1 MRWGEQTPIYSRG
14 ELSWGIG
21 DDPDRTFSVHGE
33 VFTNYFPVEKYR
45 DPREIQRVADENWAQ
60 LQQIALLAL
69 EQGAVTERRPRH
81 LRADQTWYHIESA
94 VFAALARKLGRTTL
108 P

>member
-1 MRWGEQTPIYSRG
+1 MRWGNQTPIYSRG
-14 ELSWGIG
+14 ALSWGIG
-21 DDPDRTFSVHGE
+21 DDPGRTFSVYGE

-45 DPREIQRVADENWAQ
+45 DPREIQRVAEQHWPE
-60 LQQIALLAL
+60 LQKIALLAL
-69 EQGAVTERRPRH
+69 DEGAVTERWPRH
-81 LRADQTWYHIESA
+81 LRADQKWYHIESS